1 MNGFLGNLILN
12 TDSYK
17 ASHFLQYPPG
27 TEEVSSYVESRGGRF
42 PHTLF
47 FGLQA
52 FVKEYLLK
60 PITYDDIGEAE
71 AVLTE
76 HGLPFNLA
84 GWMAVVNEHGGYL
97 PIEIIAVD
105 EGEVIPTHNALVQ
118 VRNTDRALPWV
129 TSYIE
134 TALVRAIWY
143 PTTVAT
149 LSFEAKRVIKRYLDL
164 TSEDPDGQLPF
175 KLHDF
180 GARGVSSLESAML
193 GGMAHLVN
201 FRGTDTV
208 AALLGARHYYGA
220 AMAGF
225 SIPAAE
231 HSTMTSWGRAREA
244 EAYAN
249 MVEQFGRPGKLVAV
263 VSDSYDIFN
272 AVSEIWGRQLKDRVL
287 KSGATIVVRPDS
299 GDPVAVVVE
308 VARRL
313 ADAFGAATN
322 AKGYAVLHPAV
333 RIIQGD
339 GMDLEHIEAVLAAL
353 KEAKFSADNVA
364 FGMGGGLLQKV
375 DRDTMKWAMKASAVK
390 INGFWHD
397 VYKDPATDS
406 GKISKKGR
414 QSLVRDE
421 RGWRTEPLTSADEN
435 LMIPVYRN
443 GKLLR
448 QMNFE
453 SIRARADAAL
463 AEMDIPSSKGRGRSL
478 EVSG

>member
-17 ASHFLQYPPG
+17 ASHYLQYPPG

-60 PITYDDIGEAE
+60 PITYDDVGEAE
-71 AVLTE
+71 EVLTS

-84 GWMAVVNEHGGYL
+84 GWLAIVNEHGGHL
-97 PIEIIAVD
+97 PIEIIAAD
-105 EGEVIPTHNALVQ
+105 EGEVIPVHNALVQ
-118 VRNTDRALPWV
+118 VRSTDRKLPWV
-129 TSYIE
+129 ASYIE
-134 TALVRAIWY
+134 TALLRAVWY

-149 LSFEAKRVIKRYLDL
+149 LSFEAKRVIKHYLDL
-164 TSEDPDGQLPF
+164 TSDDPEGQLPF

-208 AALLGARHYYGA
+208 AALLGARKYYGA

-225 SIPAAE
+225 SVPAAE
-231 HSTMTSWGRAREA
+231 HSTITSWGRARET

-249 MVEQFGRPGKLVAV
+249 MIAQFGQPGKLVAV

-272 AVSEIWGRQLKDRVL
+272 AASEIWGKALKDQVL
-287 KSGATIVVRPDS
+287 QCGATLVVRPDS
-299 GDPVAVVVE
+299 GDPAEVVVE

-313 ADAFGAATN
+313 ADAFGGTAN
-322 AKGYAVLHPAV
+322 VKGHTVLNPAV

-339 GMDLEHIEAVLAAL
+339 GMDLEQIGLVLEAL
-353 KEAKFSADNVA
+353 KEARFSADNVA

-375 DRDTMKWAMKASAVK
+375 DRDTMEWAMKASAVK

-397 VYKDPATDS
+397 VYKDPVTDP
-406 GKISKKGR
+406 GKVSKKGR
-414 QSLVRDE
+414 QSLVHDE
-421 RGWRTEPLTSADEN
+421 KGWRTEPMTSASEN
-435 LMIPVYRN
+435 RMVPVYRD

-448 QMNFE
+448 QTNFDK
-453 SIRARADAAL
+453 IRARADAAL
-463 AEMDIPSSKGRGRSL
+463 G
-478 EVSG
+478 

>member
-1 MNGFLGNLILN
+1 MHGFLSNLILN

-27 TEEVSSYVESRGGRF
+27 TEEISSYVESRGGQF

-52 FVKEYLLK
+52 FIKQYLLS

-71 AVLTE
+71 ALLIA
-76 HGLPFNLA
+76 HGLPFNQA
-84 GWMAVVNEHGGYL
+84 GWLKIVNEHGGHL
-97 PIEIIAVD
+97 PIEIVAVE
-105 EGEVIPTHNALVQ
+105 EGEVIPTLNAVVQ
-118 VRNTDRALPWV
+118 VRNTDRGLPWI

-134 TALVRAIWY
+134 TALLRAIWY

-149 LSFEAKRVIKRYLDL
+149 LAFEAKRVIRRYLEM
-164 TSEDPDGQLPF
+164 TSDDPDGQIPF

-201 FRGTDTV
+201 FQGTDTV
-208 AALLGARHYYGA
+208 SALLGARKYYGA

-231 HSTMTSWGRAREA
+231 HSTITSWGREREA
-244 EAYAN
+244 DAYAN
-249 MVEQFGRPGKLVAV
+249 MIGQFGKPGKLVAV
-263 VSDSYDIFN
+263 VSDSYDVFN
-272 AVSEIWGRQLKDRVL
+272 AVSELWGKTLKDQVL
-287 KSGATIVVRPDS
+287 RSGATIVVRPDS
-299 GDPVAVVVE
+299 GNPSEVVVE

-313 ADAFGAATN
+313 ADAFGTSTN
-322 AKGYAVLHPAV
+322 TCGYTLLNPCV

-339 GMDLEHIEAVLAAL
+339 GMDLEQIGKVLAAL
-353 KEAKFSADNVA
+353 ADAKFSTENVA

-375 DRDTMKWAMKASAVK
+375 DRDTMKWAMKASAIK
-390 INGFWHD
+390 INGFWQD
-397 VYKDPATDS
+397 VYKDPVTDH
-406 GKISKKGR
+406 GKVSKKGR
-414 QSLVRDE
+414 QALIRDAA
-421 RGWRTEPLTSADEN
+421 GWRTVPAAEVREN
-435 LMIPVYRN
+435 RMTQVYRD

-448 QMNFE
+448 QTTF
-453 SIRARADAAL
+453 DA
-463 AEMDIPSSKGRGRSL
+463 IRGRAETAL
-478 EVSG
+478 REMKDDQT

>member
-1 MNGFLGNLILN
+1 MHGFLGNLILN

-27 TEEVSSYVESRGGRF
+27 TEEISAYIESRGGSF

-52 FVKEYLLK
+52 FIKQYLLT
-60 PITYDDIGEAE
+60 PITYDDVGEAE
-71 AVLTE
+71 ELLTS
-76 HGLPFNLA
+76 HGLPFNQA
-84 GWMAVVNEHGGYL
+84 GWLKIVNEHRGHL
-97 PIEIIAVD
+97 PIEIVAAE

-118 VRNTDRALPWV
+118 VRNTDRELPWI

-134 TALVRAIWY
+134 TALLRAVWY

-149 LSFEAKRVIKRYLDL
+149 LSFEAKRIIRRYLDK
-164 TSEDPDGQLPF
+164 TCDDPAGQIAF

-201 FRGTDTV
+201 FQGTDTV
-208 AALLGARHYYGA
+208 SAIVGARRYYGA

-231 HSTMTSWGRAREA
+231 HSTITSWGREREGD
-244 EAYAN
+244 AYAN
-249 MVEQFGRPGKLVAV
+249 MIARFGKPGKLVAV
-263 VSDSYDIFN
+263 VSDSYDVFN
-272 AVSEIWGRQLKDRVL
+272 AVSELWGKKLKEQVL
-287 KSGATIVVRPDS
+287 RSGATLVVRPDS
-299 GDPVAVVVE
+299 GNPSEVVVE

-313 ADAFGAATN
+313 AEAFGTTANKA
-322 AKGYAVLHPAV
+322 GYAVLNPCV

-339 GMDLEHIEAVLAAL
+339 GMGLSEIDAVLEAL
-353 KEAKFSADNVA
+353 TGAGFSADNVA

-375 DRDTMKWAMKASAVK
+375 DRDTLKWAMKASAIK
-390 INGFWHD
+390 INGFWRD
-397 VYKDPATDS
+397 VYKDPATDP
-406 GKISKKGR
+406 GKVSKKGR
-414 QSLVRDE
+414 QALIRDAQ
-421 RGWRTEPLTSADEN
+421 GWRTVPAAEARDNRLT
-435 LMIPVYRN
+435 PVYRN

-448 QMNFE
+448 QTTFDAV
-453 SIRARADAAL
+453 RARADAAL
-463 AEMDIPSSKGRGRSL
+463 KEMTAAEP
-478 EVSG
+478 

>member
-1 MNGFLGNLILN
+1 MHGFLDNLILN

-27 TEEVSSYVESRGGRF
+27 TEEVSSYIESRGGRF

-52 FVKEYLLK
+52 FIKQYLLS
-60 PITYDDIGEAE
+60 PITHDDIGEAE
-71 AVLTE
+71 TLLTA
-76 HGLPFNLA
+76 HGLPFNRA
-84 GWMAVVNEHGGYL
+84 GWLRIVNDHGGHL
-97 PIEIIAVD
+97 PVEIATVE
-105 EGEVIPTHNALVQ
+105 EGEVVPTRNVLVQ
-118 VRNTDRALPWV
+118 VRNTDRGLAWV

-134 TALVRAIWY
+134 TALLRAIWY
-143 PTTVAT
+143 PSTVAT
-149 LSFEAKRVIKRYLDL
+149 LSFEAKRVIRRHLNR
-164 TSEDPDGQLPF
+164 TSDDPDGQIPF

-201 FRGTDTV
+201 FQGTDTV
-208 AALLGARHYYGA
+208 SALLGAQRYYSA

-231 HSTMTSWGRAREA
+231 HSTITAWGREREA

-249 MVEQFGRPGKLVAV
+249 MIDRFGRPGKLVAV

-272 AVSEIWGRQLKDRVL
+272 AVSALWGKTLKDQVL
-287 KSGATIVVRPDS
+287 RSGATLVVRPDS
-299 GDPVAVVVE
+299 GNPSAVVVE

-313 ADAFGAATN
+313 AAAFGAATN
-322 AKGYAVLHPAV
+322 KAGYAVLNPCV

-339 GMDLEHIEAVLAAL
+339 GMDLDEIDVVLNAL
-353 KEAKFSADNVA
+353 TGAGFSADNVA

-375 DRDTMKWAMKASAVK
+375 DRDTLKWAMKASAIK
-390 INGFWHD
+390 IAGTWRD
-397 VYKDPATDS
+397 IYKDPVTDP
-406 GKISKKGR
+406 GKVSKKGR
-414 QSLVRDE
+414 QALIRDAD
-421 RGWRTEPLTSADEN
+421 GWRTVPEAEARDNRLA
-435 LMIPVYRN
+435 PVYRD

-448 QMNFE
+448 ETSFDAV
-453 SIRARADAAL
+453 RARADTALKELAA
-463 AEMDIPSSKGRGRSL
+463 G
-478 EVSG
+478 

>member
-1 MNGFLGNLILN
+1 MHGFLSNLILN

-27 TEEVSSYVESRGGRF
+27 TEEISSYVESRGGRF
-42 PHTLF
+42 SHTLF

-52 FVKEYLLK
+52 FIKQYLLS
-60 PITYDDIGEAE
+60 PITYDDVGEAE
-71 AVLTE
+71 ELLTS
-76 HGLPFNLA
+76 HGLPFNQS
-84 GWMAVVNEHGGYL
+84 GWLRIVNDHGGHL
-97 PIEIIAVD
+97 PIEISAAD

-118 VRNTDRALPWV
+118 VRNTDRELPWI

-134 TALVRAIWY
+134 TALLRAIWY

-149 LSFEAKRVIKRYLDL
+149 LSFEAKRVIRRYLDR
-164 TSEDPDGQLPF
+164 TCDDPEGQIAF

-201 FRGTDTV
+201 FQGTDTISAV
-208 AALLGARHYYGA
+208 LGARRYYGA

-231 HSTMTSWGRAREA
+231 HSTVTSWGREREA
-244 EAYAN
+244 DAYGN
-249 MVEQFGRPGKLVAV
+249 MIDRFGKPGKLVAV
-263 VSDSYDIFN
+263 VSDSYDVFH
-272 AVSEIWGRQLKDRVL
+272 ACSELWGKELKDQVL
-287 KSGATIVVRPDS
+287 RSGATLVVRPDS
-299 GDPVAVVVE
+299 GDPTEVVVE

-313 ADAFGAATN
+313 AAAFGATVN
-322 AKGYAVLHPAV
+322 RCGYNVLNPCV

-339 GMDLEHIEAVLAAL
+339 GMDLERIDKVLAAL
-353 KEAKFSADNVA
+353 TEAKLSAENVA

-375 DRDTMKWAMKASAVK
+375 DRDTQKWAMKASAIK
-390 INGFWHD
+390 INGFWQE
-397 VYKDPATDS
+397 VYKDPVTDP

-414 QSLVRDE
+414 LALIRDE
-421 RGWRTEPLTSADEN
+421 NGWRTVPAIEAREN
-435 LMIPVYRN
+435 RMTPAYRD

-448 QMNFE
+448 QTTF
-453 SIRARADAAL
+453 DA
-463 AEMDIPSSKGRGRSL
+463 IRGRTEKAL
-478 EVSG
+478 REMEDDLT

>member
-1 MNGFLGNLILN
+1 MHGFLDNLILN

-27 TEEVSSYVESRGGRF
+27 TEEISSYVESRGGRF

-52 FVKEYLLK
+52 FIKQYLLT

-71 AVLTE
+71 ALLTA
-76 HGLPFNLA
+76 HGVPFNQA
-84 GWMAVVNEHGGYL
+84 GWLRIVNEHGGHL
-97 PIEIIAVD
+97 PIEIAAVD
-105 EGEVIPTHNALVQ
+105 EGEVVPTRNVLVQ
-118 VRNTDRALPWV
+118 VRNTDRELAWV

-134 TALVRAIWY
+134 TALLRAIWY

-149 LSFEAKRVIKRYLDL
+149 LSLEAKRIIRGYLDR
-164 TSEDPDGQLPF
+164 TSDDPDGQIPF

-201 FRGTDTV
+201 FQGTDTV
-208 AALLGARHYYGA
+208 SALLGAQRYYGA

-231 HSTMTSWGRAREA
+231 HSTITAWGREREA

-249 MVEQFGRPGKLVAV
+249 MIDRFGQPGKIVAV
-263 VSDSYDIFN
+263 VSDSYDVFH
-272 AVSEIWGRQLKDRVL
+272 AVSELWGKKLKDQVL
-287 KSGATIVVRPDS
+287 RSGATLVVRPDS
-299 GDPVAVVVE
+299 GNPSEVVIE

-313 ADAFGAATN
+313 AVAFGASTN
-322 AKGYAVLHPAV
+322 KAGYTVLNPCV

-339 GMDLEHIEAVLAAL
+339 GMDLEQIEVVLAAL
-353 KEAKFSADNVA
+353 AAARFSTDNIA
-364 FGMGGGLLQKV
+364 FGMGGGLLQKL
-375 DRDTMKWAMKASAVK
+375 DRDTLKWAMKASAIK

-397 VYKDPATDS
+397 VYKDPVTDP
-406 GKISKKGR
+406 GKVSKKGR
-414 QSLVRDE
+414 QALIRNAN
-421 RGWRTEPLTSADEN
+421 GWRSVPAAQARDNRLV
-435 LMIPVYRN
+435 PVYRD
-443 GKLLR
+443 GKLLS
-448 QMNFE
+448 QTTFDAV
-453 SIRARADAAL
+453 RARADATLKESNAV
-463 AEMDIPSSKGRGRSL
+463 SL
-478 EVSG
+478 PARR